1 MAYGNYCGFRTSTS
15 LPFYFFDLSK
25 NKKTALKVF
34 TPCFMDSTF
43 EYYAPSE
50 EQKYNQAN
58 AAYQSLQDEIRQF
71 GGIFMPIFH
80 NDLMAKKEW
89 KSIFEQSIK
98 SAP

>member
-1 MAYGNYCGFRTSTS
+1 
-15 LPFYFFDLSK
+15 
-25 NKKTALKVF
+25 
-34 TPCFMDSTF
+34 MDSTV
-43 EYYAPSE
+43 EYYATSE
-50 EQKYNQAN
+50 EEKYIQAN
-58 AAYQSLQDEIRQF
+58 ASYQSLQDEIRRF